1 METGRTTIL
10 SVNVNFYVV
19 FLGETV
25 CSFRLF
31 NNIFLTTLTSFL
43 LFRAGINDQKIHWIP
58 KSWRMIILLLKKV
71 LLTSINASEK
81 DEFTRTKIQV

>member
-31 NNIFLTTLTSFL
+31 NNIFLTTLTSFF
-43 LFRAGINDQKIHWIP
+43 LFRAGINDQKN
-58 KSWRMIILLLKKV
+58 SLDTKK
-71 LLTSINASEK
+71 LEN
-81 DEFTRTKIQV
+81 DNFTFKKYYLRL